1 MKPFGRRFILVTLI
15 ALALQP
21 AGMARPGA
29 SMLLLADEPDTMR
42 IMSPDTSLQAGSTKI
57 SNRSSI
63 HENNRPVQ
71 FRHANNDI
79 EHEKAPKLRKVWP
92 TGALLRSALVPGW
105 GQIYNRSYI
114 KAGIYGGVEI
124 FLLYRARQNWRQMDF
139 HQSNFTNTDDP
150 AYKAEQFNLYIQKR
164 DDRNIYL
171 WFTGLTIFISMF
183 DAYVDAH
190 LANFDQTDKAFEV
203 YIAPDDGQVN
213 IGLACK
219 F

>member
-1 MKPFGRRFILVTLI
+1 MKPFDRKFIPVILL
-15 ALALQP
+15 ALALQS

-29 SMLLLADEPDTMR
+29 SILLLVDEPDTMR
-42 IMSPDTSLQAGSTKI
+42 SISPDTSLQADSTKI
-57 SNRSSI
+57 SNRSGI
-63 HENNRPVQ
+63 HENNRPGQ
-71 FRHANNDI
+71 FRHANIDI
-79 EHEKAPKLRKVWP
+79 KIGKAPKLRKVWP

-105 GQIYNRSYI
+105 GQVYNRQYI

-139 HQSNFTNTDDP
+139 HQSNFMNTDDP
-150 AYKAEQFNLYIQKR
+150 AYKAEQFNLYIQRR

-213 IGLACK
+213 VGLACR